1 MSISVNFRSSAYA
14 SETGRVPILLITFD
28 HADMDVPIR
37 ISTDPTQR
45 VLETD
50 EIIAYGTISRGDTFT
65 FLPVSFKL
73 PDDTDT
79 GPGNMQIE
87 LDNVDRALIETIRTI
102 QSPISVKV
110 EIVMDNALDT
120 VDITWPEYLLTGIT
134 YDATTITGT
143 MSLENLMREPFP
155 GVSFTPNT
163 APGVFV

>member
-1 MSISVNFRSSAYA
+1 MTISANFRSSAYA
-14 SETGRVPILLITFD
+14 SETGRVPILLITFTHD
-28 HADMDVPIR
+28 DIVTPIR

-50 EIIAYGTISRGDTFT
+50 EIVAYGTISRGDTFA
-65 FLPVSFKL
+65 FLPVSFRL

-87 LDNVDRALIETIRTI
+87 LDNVDRALIETIRSI

-134 YDATTITGT
+134 YDASTITGT